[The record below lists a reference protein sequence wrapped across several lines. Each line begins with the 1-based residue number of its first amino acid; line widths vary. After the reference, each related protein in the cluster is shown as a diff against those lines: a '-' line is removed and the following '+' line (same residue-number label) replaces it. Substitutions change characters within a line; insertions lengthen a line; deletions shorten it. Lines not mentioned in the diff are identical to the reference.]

1 MIDKLKKITVIPY
14 EYIKDFLQI
23 NPLFLE
29 LEVEKPTFVVGDL
42 HQDENSF
49 FAILEATQFFEK
61 DINLIFLGDYIDRG
75 RNIWLLNKILYL
87 KNEYKD
93 RVFLLRGNH
102 ETYEDSQ
109 VLPPITDENG
119 FFKQLE
125 LFKKQ
130 YPQYINDELIEFYKY
145 FFNTLSIGIVLKY
158 KNFRFFLTHANVPRI
173 NLGKNSNFTNLEE
186 VALAFNPIGISY
198 INDFLWNDLGNTNY
212 TSEVRYQVSRDEI
225 NYFLEKFKCDYIIR
239 AHQYVKEGYRLDDR
253 VITIFS
259 NGIKSPISKEKNINS
274 VYNGIP
280 AIFEIMSGKIYQVDI
295 NMKKLIPVHQI
306 FYTSY
311 NKNLFSFPELRK
323 ISRLSYLGNTKK
335 LSISDLYTN
344 RKKSFVL
351 KKELSYNDLKE
362 FYGIK
367 VDFKIELG
375 LDYVINK
382 SKSSILLVDGNI
394 LKPREKIK
402 IFYPLFVNNIMIE
415 AESVQLSFKR
425 KLFQNYRV
433 KYSDLRKKSVLSGN
447 KFYNKK
453 RRKS

>member
-29 LEVEKPTFVVGDL
+29 LEVERPTFVVGDL

-87 KNEYKD
+87 KNEYRD
-93 RVFLLRGNH
+93 RIFLLRGNH
-102 ETYEDSQ
+102 ETYEGSQ
-109 VLPPITDENG
+109 ILPPITNENG

-145 FFNTLSIGIVLKY
+145 FFNTLSIGIVLKF

-173 NLGKNSNFTNLEE
+173 NLGKKNSFTNLEE
-186 VALAFNPIGISY
+186 IALAFNPIGISY
-198 INDFLWNDLGNTNY
+198 MNDFLWNDLGSKNY

-225 NYFLEKFKCDYIIR
+225 NYFLEKFKFDYIIR
-239 AHQYVKEGYRLDDR
+239 AHQYVKEGYKLDDR

-259 NGIKSPISKEKNINS
+259 NGINSPISKEKNINS

-280 AIFEIMSGKIYQVDI
+280 AIFEITSGKIYQVDI
-295 NMKKLIPVHQI
+295 NMKKLIPVHKI
-306 FYTSY
+306 FYKPY
-311 NKNLFSFPELRK
+311 RKNKIYFPKLKGLSNLC
-323 ISRLSYLGNTKK
+323 YLGNPDK
-335 LSISDLYTN
+335 LLILDLYTN
-344 RKKSFVL
+344 RKKNFIF
-351 KKELSYNDLKE
+351 KKELTYNDLKE
-362 FYGIK
+362 FYGVKI
-367 VDFKIELG
+367 DFKIELG
-375 LDYVINK
+375 LDYIINK
-382 SKSSILLVDGNI
+382 SKNSPLLVDGKI
-394 LKPREKIK
+394 LRPKEKKK
-402 IFYPLFVNNIMIE
+402 ISYPLFVNNLMIK
-415 AESVQLSFKR
+415 AEVK
-425 KLFQNYRV
+425 KLFFIRKVFKNNKV
-433 KYSDLRKKSVLSGN
+433 KYFNLRKKSVLSGN